1 MNPVLSITLKAA
13 VVLALG
19 LLSAF
24 AGSPL
29 VRLVLRVADSP
40 RPSKAASAEGEPAQS
55 PGIRAA
61 SAQLRGGHWIG
72 LLERIAVFATILSG
86 FGEGIAVVL
95 AIKGLARYPDLK
107 APTAGAAERFIIG
120 TFTSVL
126 FAAGCAGLSWWLI
139 RLW

>member
-1 MNPVLSITLKAA
+1 VNPVLALALKAA

-19 LLSAF
+19 AIAAL

-29 VRLVLRVADSP
+29 VRAVLRLADSP
-40 RPSKAASAEGEPAQS
+40 RPSKAAAADGEPPQS

-72 LLERIAVFATILSG
+72 LLERLAIFATILAG
-86 FGEGIAVVL
+86 FAEGIAVVL

-107 APTAGAAERFIIG
+107 ATTTGAAERFIIG

-126 FAAGCAGLSWWLI
+126 FAAACSGLAWWVI
-139 RLW
+139 GLW